1 MCHDASPP
9 LMMNGT
15 TEALNVPS
23 PCCSPGVTPS
33 ELTACSRVI
42 AGGLGESFIFPLA
55 SFSLLCHLTVS
66 PLRRP
71 SYSNK
76 WMPVIGCTVDLLVS
90 QQATLQTGG
99 YVIIYYYRR
108 YVVLLSIDGAAFN
121 FITTTY
127 AHTYVIICVTAS
139 SSLC

>member
-1 MCHDASPP
+1 
-9 LMMNGT
+9 MMNGT

-23 PCCSPGVTPS
+23 PCCSPGVTPA

-76 WMPVIGCTVDLLVS
+76 WMPVIGRTVDLLVS

-108 YVVLLSIDGAAFN
+108 YVVLLSIDSAAFN